1 MGADLPRPGG
11 GADDGV
17 MRIELAVV
25 AECPHEEAAAALLRQ
40 ALDDIGLGSE
50 SFSVRV
56 VESQDVADGM
66 HFLGSPSFMVE
77 GRDLFADPSRPA
89 VVACRIYP
97 GGALPSLRELRR
109 ALKEAAAAL
118 APR

>member
-1 MGADLPRPGG
+1 MPFPAGKSNVCSFAAWEAWVRFEVEGAHTFRVEGWSDPWGTWLHNAEAKLP
-11 GADDGV
+11 AGV
-17 MRIELAVV
+17 DIELV
-25 AECPHEEAAAALLRQ
+25 C
-40 ALDDIGLGSE
+40 
-50 SFSVRV
+50 
-56 VESQDVADGM
+56 M
-66 HFLGSPSFMVE
+66 E

-97 GGALPSLRELRR
+97 GGPLPSLRELRR

>member
-1 MGADLPRPGG
+1 
-11 GADDGV
+11 

-25 AECPHEEAAAALLRQ
+25 ADCPHEEAATALLRQ
-40 ALDDIGLGSE
+40 ALDDIGLGPE

-56 VESQDVADGM
+56 VESQSVADELN
-66 HFLGSPSFMVE
+66 FRGSPSFMVG
-77 GRDLFADPSRPA
+77 GRDLFDEPGRPPA
-89 VVACRIYP
+89 VACRIYP
-97 GGALPSLRELRR
+97 SGPLPSLRELRR

>member
-1 MGADLPRPGG
+1 
-11 GADDGV
+11 

-25 AECPHEEAAAALLRQ
+25 ADCPHEEAAAALLRQ

-56 VESQDVADGM
+56 VENQSVADELN
-66 HFLGSPSFMVE
+66 FLGSPSFMVE
-77 GRDLFADPSRPA
+77 GRDLFAEPGRPA

-97 GGALPSLRELRR
+97 GGPLPSLRELRR